1 MTLTAA
7 RLTCRASRGG
17 ESGARLRGR
26 MTIFIRVLHNDVKRG
41 AIFEAEDGA
50 SGLQGFDFRHED
62 VFFKV
67 DALEALLEGELG
79 AADGFEFSFLP
90 TVA

>member
-1 MTLTAA
+1 M
-7 RLTCRASRGG
+7 
-17 ESGARLRGR
+17 
-26 MTIFIRVLHNDVKRG
+26 LHNDVKRG
-41 AIFEAEDGA
+41 AIFEAKDRAA
-50 SGLQGFDFRHED
+50 SLQGFDFRHKD

-79 AADGFEFSFLP
+79 TADGFELPFLP

>member
-1 MTLTAA
+1 M
-7 RLTCRASRGG
+7 
-17 ESGARLRGR
+17 
-26 MTIFIRVLHNDVKRG
+26 LHYDVKRG
-41 AIFEAEDGA
+41 TIFEAKDRA

-67 DALEALLEGELG
+67 DALEALLEGELST
-79 AADGFEFSFLP
+79 ADGFELPFLP